1 MYMTLNDKVRVF
13 NTLTDEMEK
22 ASNSFAKVDWNSS
35 ESEIERQL
43 NVRYLS
49 EKVEYIDFILDT
61 LKSQEETILKTEW
74 TDAVNS
80 FLSKFK
86 VFLSKKQKDTTLVS
100 RCLSNLNLV
109 MRY

>member
-1 MYMTLNDKVRVF
+1 MTLNDKVRILD
-13 NTLTDEMEK
+13 TLTDEMEK
-22 ASNSFAKVDWNSS
+22 ASYSFAKIDWNSP
-35 ESEIERQL
+35 EREIEKQL

-61 LKSQEETILKTEW
+61 LKAQEETILKTEW

-86 VFLSKKQKDTTLVS
+86 VFLNKEQKDTTIVS

>member
-1 MYMTLNDKVRVF
+1 MSMTLNDKVRILD
-13 NTLTDEMEK
+13 TLTDEMET
-22 ASNSFAKVDWNSS
+22 ASYSFAKIDWNSP
-35 ESEIERQL
+35 EREIERQL
-43 NVRYLS
+43 NVRYLC

-61 LKSQEETILKTEW
+61 LKSQEETILKTER
-74 TDAVNS
+74 TEAVNS

-86 VFLSKKQKDTTLVS
+86 VFLSKEQKDTTIVS